1 MTRKQ
6 TAGNALLYHALPR
19 PGKLEVVPTKPLT
32 TQEDLS
38 LAYTPGV
45 AEVCLEIANSPET
58 ASSLTTKG
66 NLVAVITNGTA
77 VLGLGNIGALAGKP
91 VMEGKAVLFK
101 KFANIDVFDIE
112 VKETDPDKFIT
123 IVEALEPTFGGI
135 NLEDIKGPECFY
147 IEQELERRMNIPVF
161 HDDQHGTAIIVTAAV
176 MNGLELTGK
185 DKNKIKIVCS
195 GAGAAGVSCMRMLV
209 AAGFPKKNITMVD
222 INGVIYKGRNEM
234 NDVIAEFAQDT
245 KMRTLGEAVDGA
257 DVFIGVS
264 AGGILKK
271 DMVAKMAA
279 KPLIF
284 AMANPTPEITPEE
297 VLEVRDDAI
306 IGTGRSDYPNQINN
320 VLCFPYVF
328 RGALDV
334 GATHINI
341 QMKLAAA
348 EALAALAR
356 KEADATLDNV
366 YQNSTLRFGPD
377 YIIPKPFDPRLIAT
391 VAPAVARAAMET
403 GVATRPIEDIQ
414 QYANSLKG
422 SFDQSFSIMRQIYN
436 NAVNDP
442 KRVVY
447 PDGEDPRV
455 VRAAQSIINEG
466 IAHPMLIGNPDV
478 VQKLV
483 REHGLSM
490 REGKDYTLIDPKKYA
505 RVPDYVQIYYNMRKR
520 DGILPPEAEI
530 IMRYRWAALASMMLR
545 EGDADA
551 MVAGATGKF
560 DKFLRQAQQII
571 GQREDVLGVYALQLF
586 MRKGRVFF
594 MGDTNVNVD
603 PTAEQIAE
611 MTLLASETIRR
622 FGITPR
628 AALLSHSHFG
638 SANDKPARKMRTAL
652 GLIQARDPDLEVD
665 GEMQADAA
673 LNMKIM
679 RKTFP
684 DSRLQ
689 EEANLLVMPS
699 MDAASIAFNLMRSM
713 TTSGE
718 HVGPILLGMNKPV
731 HILSIYCTVRQIVNL
746 TALAVV
752 EAQGSE
758 ATFQDSAA

>member
-1 MTRKQ
+1 MSRKK

-58 ASSLTTKG
+58 ASNLTTKG
-66 NLVAVITNGTA
+66 NLVGVVTNGTA
-77 VLGLGNIGALAGKP
+77 VLGLGNIGALASKP

-112 VKETDPDKFIT
+112 VKETDPDKFIA
-123 IVEALEPTFGGI
+123 IVESLEPTFGGI

-147 IEQELERRMNIPVF
+147 IEQELEKRMNIPVF

-176 MNGLELTGK
+176 TNGLELTGK
-185 DKNKIKIVCS
+185 DKNTVKIVCS
-195 GAGAAGVSCMRMLV
+195 GAGAAGISCMRMLV
-209 AAGFPKKNITMVD
+209 ASGIPKENILMVD
-222 INGVIYKGRNEM
+222 IDGVIYKGRNEM
-234 NDVIAEFAQDT
+234 NSVIAEFAHETD
-245 KMRTLGEAVDGA
+245 KRTLSDAIDGA

-271 DMVAKMAA
+271 DMVAKMAP

-341 QMKLAAA
+341 QMKLAAS

-356 KEADATLDNV
+356 KEVDAALDTV
-366 YQNSTLRFGPD
+366 YQTSSMRFGPD
-377 YIIPKPFDPRLIAT
+377 YIIPKPFDPRLIST
-391 VAPAVARAAMET
+391 VAPAVAKAAMET
-403 GVATRPIEDIQ
+403 GVATRPIEDIK

-422 SFDQSFSIMRQIYN
+422 SLDQSFSIMRQIYT

-455 VRAAQSIINEG
+455 VRAAQSVVSEG

-478 VQKLV
+478 VQKII
-483 REHGLSM
+483 REHGLRM
-490 REGKDYTLIDPKKYA
+490 KEGKDFTLIDPKKYA
-505 RVPDYVQIYYNMRKR
+505 KVPEYVQSYYNMRKR
-520 DGILPPEAEI
+520 EGVLPPEAEI
-530 IMRYRWAALASMMLR
+530 IMRYRWAALASMMVR

-560 DKFLRQAQQII
+560 DKFLRQATQII
-571 GQREDVLGVYALQLF
+571 GYREDAQSIYALQLF
-586 MRKGRVFF
+586 MRKGQVLF

-611 MTLLASETIRR
+611 MTCLAAETIRQ

-638 SANDKPARKMRTAL
+638 SSNDKPARKMRAAL
-652 GLIQARDPDLEVD
+652 DLVRKRDPELEVD
-665 GEMQADAA
+665 GEMQADSA
-673 LNMKIM
+673 LDMKVM

-684 DSRLQ
+684 DSNLK
-689 EEANLLVMPS
+689 EEANLLIMPS
-699 MDAASIAFNLMRSM
+699 LDAANIAFNLLRSV
-713 TTSGE
+713 TSSGE

-746 TALAVV
+746 TALAVA
-752 EAQGSE
+752 ESQGRMT
-758 ATFQDSAA
+758 ASA

>member
-1 MTRKQ
+1 MTTRKP
-6 TAGNALLYHALPR
+6 TAGNALLYHSLPR

-45 AEVCLEIANSPET
+45 AEVCMEIARSPEA
-58 ASSLTTKG
+58 ASNLTIKG

-176 MNGLELTGK
+176 KNGLELTGK
-185 DKNKIKIVCS
+185 SLDAVKIVCS
-195 GAGAAGVSCMRMLV
+195 GAGAAGISCMRMLL
-209 AAGFPKKNITMVD
+209 AAGVPKQNITMVD
-222 INGVIYKGRNEM
+222 IHGVIYKGRNEM

-245 KMRTLGEAVDGA
+245 KLRTLGEAVDGA

-271 DMVAKMAA
+271 DMVAKMAP

-356 KEADATLDNV
+356 KEADATLDTV

-377 YIIPKPFDPRLIAT
+377 YIIPKPFDPRLIST
-391 VAPAVARAAMET
+391 VAPAVARAAMES
-403 GVATRPIEDIQ
+403 GVATRPLDDLQ

-436 NAVNDP
+436 NATNDP

-455 VRAAQSIINEG
+455 VRAAQSVINEG

-478 VQKLV
+478 IQKLV

-490 REGKDYTLIDPKKYA
+490 KEGKDFTLIDPKKYP
-505 RVPDYVQIYYNMRKR
+505 RVPDYVQTYYNMRKR
-520 DGILPPEAEI
+520 EGVLPPEAEI
-530 IMRYRWAALASMMLR
+530 IMRYRWAALASMMVR

-571 GQREDVLGVYALQLF
+571 GQRSDVKGIYALQLF

-611 MTLLASETIRR
+611 MTVLAAETIRR

-638 SANDKPARKMRTAL
+638 SANDKEAKKMRRAL
-652 GLIQARDPDLEVD
+652 GLVRDMDSDLIVD

-684 DSRLQ
+684 DSALQ
-689 EEANLLVMPS
+689 EDANLLVMPS
-699 MDAASIAFNLMRSM
+699 MDAASIAFNLMRAL

-752 EAQGSE
+752 EAQGDT
-758 ATFQDSAA
+758 ATFQG